1 MKKTLFILSVMILT
15 AISGTTA
22 SNFRTE
28 TLQNL
33 EKHPPADT
41 VKAMQ
46 IDSIIEHIF
55 YNLPLEESRLDLREV
70 IVNDERFVMTDS
82 TFNDFEP
89 SSFFKGITTDKGAVQ
104 SNPDTI
110 QVMLIYGD
118 AALITEKGGQEDF
131 NKHPVILDCKYF
143 FSSKANAQMEYA
155 RILDLVYPVFT
166 DTTAIKDDTWEIEY
180 SKGTEKC
187 NEKILDHFDPYYRV
201 AIAFISLMPIDG
213 SAPVFVL
220 DLAFSKEDKIRSK

>member
-22 SNFRTE
+22 CNFRTE

-33 EKHPPADT
+33 EKNPPADT
-41 VKAMQ
+41 LKAMQ
-46 IDSIIEHIF
+46 VDSIIEHLF
-55 YNLPLEESRLDLREV
+55 YNLPLEKSRLDLREV
-70 IVNDERFVMTDS
+70 IVNDDRFVMTDS

-89 SSFFKGITTDKGAVQ
+89 SSFFKGITTDKGAIQ
-104 SNPDTI
+104 SNPDSI

-131 NKHPVILDCKYF
+131 KKHPVILDCKYF

-187 NEKILDHFDPYYRV
+187 TGKILDHFDPYYRV
-201 AIAFISLMPIDG
+201 AVAFISLTPIDG
-213 SAPVFVL
+213 SAPVFML
-220 DLAFSKEDKIRSK
+220 DLAFSKEDKIRSR

>member
-1 MKKTLFILSVMILT
+1 MTMKKTLFTLSVMILT

-22 SNFRTE
+22 CNFRTE
-28 TLQNL
+28 KLQNL

-41 VKAMQ
+41 LKAMQ
-46 IDSIIEHIF
+46 VDSIIEHLF
-55 YNLPLEESRLDLREV
+55 YNLPLEKSRLDLREV
-70 IVNDERFVMTDS
+70 IVNDDRFVMTDS

-104 SNPDTI
+104 SNSDSI

-131 NKHPVILDCKYF
+131 NKHPVILNCKYF

-187 NEKILDHFDPYYRV
+187 TGKILDHFDPYYRV
-201 AIAFISLMPIDG
+201 AVAYISLMPIDG
-213 SAPVFVL
+213 SAPVFIL
-220 DLAFSKEDKIRSK
+220 NLAFSKEDKI